1 MAERWPRMLAM
12 PAARRYGHWV
22 RLDQHKLKIARY
34 VFDTMAPRW
43 CPFGRFVSI
52 LRTYAAFL
60 AGTSRMRWRK
70 FLVANAAGGILWAG
84 IYTLAAYL
92 AGNALQRAS
101 GTIDLVIV
109 AVAIVA
115 IAGVLFFVRRQIA
128 KVGLRAE
135 AAYPR
140 PLEWGPSVSFP
151 PYGRPAQPRWL
162 SRIGGPFTTMSGIP
176 TGLPRAAR
184 SVRIPQRVLT

>member
-1 MAERWPRMLAM
+1 MAVSWVGTGTPMSSASPWATVQEPPPGSARSCRPPSSRSGERLAERWPRKLAM

-115 IAGVLFFVRRQIA
+115 
-128 KVGLRAE
+128 
-135 AAYPR
+135 
-140 PLEWGPSVSFP
+140 
-151 PYGRPAQPRWL
+151 
-162 SRIGGPFTTMSGIP
+162 
-176 TGLPRAAR
+176 
-184 SVRIPQRVLT
+184 